1 MVIKIRMFET
11 LEKLKRYAKTSFKP
25 YLGCSVY
32 SDLAANVLP
41 PLAPPVLTQRAT
53 SR

>member
-1 MVIKIRMFET
+1 MVIKIRTFET
-11 LEKLKRYAKTSFKP
+11 LEVVKRYTKASFKP
-25 YLGCSVY
+25 YLGYSAY
-32 SDLAANVLP
+32 SDLAANVIP